1 MGWFGC
7 RIFVGGMGWDRVGM
21 ILILS
26 ALSRFIYLYTGS
38 VEADLFPDRCVEFS
52 GRVMLVCYLV
62 SANSLAYA
70 SRLCV

>member
-1 MGWFGC
+1 
-7 RIFVGGMGWDRVGM
+7 M
-21 ILILS
+21 ILIVS
-26 ALSRFIYLYTGS
+26 ALSRFIYLYAGS